1 MEPIEHTTQQLHFP
15 TSEPPT
21 QDHAAP
27 PTVALTV
34 PVPSAP
40 PAPPPQ
46 PPAARPTATR
56 GRTTISDDV
65 VGRVIQ
71 KIVDLAVERVD
82 GVHGLHPGVDRFFG
96 EEEPAEPERAVAVTL
111 AEGEATINLAVEVD
125 FGFPVHQ
132 VVDEVRG
139 YVIGEVEQ
147 MLGLTV
153 AEVNVAVG
161 EVSLD
166 P

>member
-1 MEPIEHTTQQLHFP
+1 ATFHPARCYWWTTTTARYACSQAAGRPPGVRAHGRSHRRSWPRGGCPAPLRSRSHRRREPPMEPIEHTTQQLHFP

-65 VGRVIQ
+65 
-71 KIVDLAVERVD
+71 
-82 GVHGLHPGVDRFFG
+82 
-96 EEEPAEPERAVAVTL
+96 
-111 AEGEATINLAVEVD
+111 
-125 FGFPVHQ
+125 
-132 VVDEVRG
+132 
-139 YVIGEVEQ
+139 
-147 MLGLTV
+147 
-153 AEVNVAVG
+153 
-161 EVSLD
+161 
-166 P
+166 

>member
-71 KIVDLAVERVD
+71 KIVDLAVASLRVEYAATPD
-82 GVHGLHPGVDRFFG
+82 PRGLLDAPFTLRDLQDLH
-96 EEEPAEPERAVAVTL
+96 EAVA
-111 AEGEATINLAVEVD
+111 GEALPRDAFRRSMEDRIVRT
-125 FGFPVHQ
+125 GQ
-132 VVDEVRG
+132 SRRGVVGKPARLFTHGVP
-139 YVIGEVEQ
+139 
-147 MLGLTV
+147 
-153 AEVNVAVG
+153 
-161 EVSLD
+161 S
-166 P
+166 